1 MRIFILFNLLIL
13 FSIKIPAQL
22 DNQEKLKRLQEQ
34 KVDFFTKRLGLTNQ
48 ESKKFWPV
56 YNDYQNRKN
65 MISQERKNTVK
76 YFLENSE
83 NIGEEE
89 TAELLDKYISYQKKE
104 TKLLEDYTNKFR
116 EFLPEK
122 KVIRIFILEVQFRQW
137 LLKMH
142 MKPRPNVR

>member
-1 MRIFILFNLLIL
+1 MRTLIL
-13 FSIKIPAQL
+13 FSILALISVKALTQPDNENKI
-22 DNQEKLKRLQEQ
+22 KRLQDQ
-34 KVDFFTKRLGLTNQ
+34 KVEFFTKRLNLTRD

-56 YNDYQNRKN
+56 YNDYQNRKKL
-65 MISQERKNTVK
+65 IAQERKSTVR
-76 YFLENSE
+76 YFTENSE
-83 NIGEEE
+83 NISEEE
-89 TAELLDKYISYQKKE
+89 SAELLNKYISYQKKE

-122 KVIRIFILEVQFRQW
+122 KVVQVFILEVQFRQW